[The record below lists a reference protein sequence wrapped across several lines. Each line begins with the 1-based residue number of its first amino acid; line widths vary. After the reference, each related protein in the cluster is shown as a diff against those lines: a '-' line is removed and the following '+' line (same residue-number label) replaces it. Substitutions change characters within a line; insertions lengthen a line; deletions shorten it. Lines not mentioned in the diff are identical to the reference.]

1 MGMKRH
7 TFFNAFSSAIA
18 VLGIAGATAAA
29 GDEDAIS
36 REPLQLEEITVV
48 GDRIERSEVDS
59 PIAVGSVGTDQIQ
72 LGRQQHSMGE
82 SLGPIPGLYIQSQYN
97 YAQDLRMSIRGFG
110 ARSDFGIR
118 GIKIF
123 TDGIPN
129 TLPDGQSNVDD
140 LDLGS
145 AQRMEVIRGPSS
157 SVHGPAAGGVVNIV
171 TEDGPEDPFLEGRST
186 FGSYDYDKHQV
197 KGGGQD
203 KRLNYLANLSYLSYG
218 GYREHSTTRSS
229 LLNTKFRYDLGE
241 SSDVTVVLNALD
253 TPKALDAGA
262 LNEGEV
268 QDDRRQ
274 AAPRALQFDAGEI
287 VEQQKLGVVY
297 RNTLAV
303 ARRLALRGYYVGR
316 QFDNFLPFG
325 VNSNGQG
332 GSVDLDRRFFGGG
345 GDYTFSGPLFG
356 RTNNLVVGAE
366 IDAQRDERK
375 RFANSFGERGALTTD
390 QNEDVTGYAVYLQ
403 DEFHVREDLRLT
415 VGLRYDV
422 LEYDVEDKVGN
433 GSGSRTFDQISP
445 MVGLLWNIGPSTNLY
460 GNVST
465 SFEPPTTTELAN
477 PLGATGFNQSLEAQT
492 AVNYEIGIKGLL
504 PAKSRYDVALFHI
517 DLEDEL
523 VPFEL
528 QGSGQTFFE
537 NAGRSTRNG
546 LEASLVIEPWAGLST
561 TFTYTYSDFRFD
573 RFSDVN
579 GNVFDGNKT
588 PGVPDNLFYVDV
600 TYFHS
605 SGFYASG
612 DVLYSGSFFAD
623 NANAVKIDSYTL
635 ANLRFGYIHET
646 GGWEISPFIGLRNI
660 LGEQYNDNIRINAS
674 FGRYFEPAPEFNAY
688 GGITV
693 RYDFGW

>member
-1 MGMKRH
+1 MRMRRH
-7 TFFNAFSSAIA
+7 AFFNAFSSVIAI
-18 VLGIAGATAAA
+18 LGIGSTIAAA
-29 GDEDAIS
+29 DDEDAVP
-36 REPLQLEEITVV
+36 REPFQLEEITVV
-48 GDRIERSEVDS
+48 GNRIERSEADS
-59 PIAVGSVGTDQIQ
+59 PMAVGSVGTEQIQ
-72 LGRQQHSMGE
+72 LGRQQNSLGE

-110 ARSDFGIR
+110 ARSSFGIR

-171 TEDGPEDPFLEGRST
+171 TEDGPEDPFLEGRSA
-186 FGSYDYDKHQV
+186 FGSYDYEKHQV

-203 KRLNYLANLSYLSYG
+203 GNLNYLANLSYLSYG
-218 GYREHSTTRSS
+218 GYREHSATRST
-229 LLNTKFRYDLGE
+229 LLNTKFRYDFGA
-241 SSDVTVVLNALD
+241 SDLTVVFNALD
-253 TPKALDAGA
+253 TPKAQDAGA
-262 LNEGEV
+262 LNEREV

-287 VEQQKLGVVY
+287 VEQQKLGLVY
-297 RNTLAV
+297 RNSPAAT
-303 ARRLALRGYYVGR
+303 RRLALRGYYVGR
-316 QFDNFLPFG
+316 QFDNFLPFD

-332 GSVDLDRRFFGGG
+332 GSVDLDRRFLGGG
-345 GDYTFSGPLFG
+345 GDYTFTGPLFE
-356 RTNNLVVGAE
+356 RTNKLIVGAE

-375 RFANSFGERGALTTD
+375 RFANNFGERGAQTTD
-390 QNEDVTGYAVYLQ
+390 QDEHVTGYAVYLQ
-403 DEFHVREDLRLT
+403 DELHVGEDLRLT
-415 VGLRYDV
+415 LGLRYDV
-422 LEYDVEDKVGN
+422 LEYEVEDKIGA
-433 GSGSRTFDQISP
+433 GSGSRTFDQFSP
-445 MVGLLWNIGPSTNLY
+445 MVGLLWKAGRSTNLY
-460 GNVST
+460 ANVST

-477 PLGATGFNQSLEAQT
+477 PLGATGFNQSVEAQT

-504 PAKSRYDVALFHI
+504 PARTRYEVALFHI

-528 QGSGQTFFE
+528 AGSGQTFFE

-546 LEASLVIEPWAGLST
+546 VETSLVIEPLSGLSA

-573 RFSDVN
+573 RFSDAN

-588 PGVPDNLFYVDV
+588 PGVPDHLFYADV
-600 TYFHS
+600 TYFHP

-623 NANAVKIDSYTL
+623 NANTVKIDSYTL
-635 ANLRFGYIHET
+635 ANLRLGYIHEAR
-646 GGWEISPFIGLRNI
+646 GWEISPFVGLRN
-660 LGEQYNDNIRINAS
+660 LFDEQYNDNIRINAS
-674 FGRYFEPAPEFNAY
+674 FGRYFEPAPEFNVY

-693 RYDFGW
+693 RYNFGR